1 MLAGSFSKGE
11 LRLRNAKSARW
22 NEECSLKFHGVG
34 VKRIVLLFVF
44 VVLLIGTHVELTRV
58 RDARPPQAR
67 LGFYPPA
74 PVIKALTADHY
85 QFMSQIISLQCL
97 FYFGTLVELRSQAPD
112 WWRIYRAVYTSTRLD
127 PYNMDAYY
135 FAQAVLTWET
145 GMTQQ
150 ALELL
155 EYGFAHRTWD
165 WYLPFYIS
173 FDYAFFLKDYEKAGF
188 YLAKAAELKPEVEWY
203 ATLAARYF
211 YEGGSTALALAYL
224 QEMIPAARNEV
235 IKKRLVTRAQAFE
248 AVLQIEQAIA
258 AYKQRFQ
265 TDPEDLRRLVSAGL
279 LERIPDDPYGGKFYL
294 DEQGRVRTTSKFAP
308 LEKIHG
314 SHKN

>member
-1 MLAGSFSKGE
+1 M
-11 LRLRNAKSARW
+11 
-22 NEECSLKFHGVG
+22 
-34 VKRIVLLFVF
+34 KRIALLLVFLVLLV
-44 VVLLIGTHVELTRV
+44 GTHVGLTGV
-58 RDARPPQAR
+58 RDARSPEAR
-67 LGFYPPA
+67 LGFFPPA

-85 QFMSQIISLQCL
+85 QFTSQLISLQCL
-97 FYFGTLVELRSQAPD
+97 FYFGTLVELRSQPPD

-150 ALELL
+150 AIELL
-155 EYGFAHRTWD
+155 ELGFAYRTWD

-173 FDYAFFLKDYEKAGF
+173 FDYAFFLKDYEKAGM

-224 QEMIPAARNEV
+224 KEMIPAARNEA
-235 IKKRLVTRAQAFE
+235 IKKRLVTRAEAFE
-248 AVLQIEQAIA
+248 KVLQIEEAIA
-258 AYKQRFQ
+258 EYKERFQ
-265 TDPEDLRRLVSAGL
+265 TNPEDLGRLVEAGL
-279 LERIPDDPYGGKFYL
+279 LERIPHDPYGGKFYL
-294 DEQGRVRTTSKFAP
+294 DEQGRVRTTSKLVP
-308 LEKIHG
+308 VEKTHG
-314 SHKN
+314 SHKD

>member
-1 MLAGSFSKGE
+1 MLVFM
-11 LRLRNAKSARW
+11 
-22 NEECSLKFHGVG
+22 
-34 VKRIVLLFVF
+34 VLLV
-44 VVLLIGTHVELTRV
+44 GTHVELTRV

-85 QFMSQIISLQCL
+85 QFMSHIISLQCL

-112 WWRIYRAVYTSTRLD
+112 WWRIYRAVHTSTRLD

-145 GMTQQ
+145 GMIQQ

-165 WYLPFYIS
+165 WHLPFYIS
-173 FDYAFFLKDYEKAGF
+173 FDYAFFLKDYEKAGM

-224 QEMIPAARNEV
+224 QEMIPAARNEA
-235 IKKRLVTRAQAFE
+235 IKKRLVTRAKAFE
-248 AVLQIEQAIA
+248 KVLQIEQAIA
-258 AYKQRFQ
+258 AYKERFQ
-265 TDPEDLRRLVSAGL
+265 TDPEDLGRLVNAGL
-279 LERIPDDPYGGKFYL
+279 LERIPGDPYGGNFYL
-294 DEQGRVRTTSKFAP
+294 DEQGRVRTTSKLAP
-308 LEKIHG
+308 VEKTHG

>member
-1 MLAGSFSKGE
+1 MSAVAASNKGAGTEKGDTGAAG
-11 LRLRNAKSARW
+11 AK
-22 NEECSLKFHGVG
+22 
-34 VKRIVLLFVF
+34 
-44 VVLLIGTHVELTRV
+44 
-58 RDARPPQAR
+58 
-67 LGFYPPA
+67 
-74 PVIKALTADHY
+74 
-85 QFMSQIISLQCL
+85 
-97 FYFGTLVELRSQAPD
+97 
-112 WWRIYRAVYTSTRLD
+112 
-127 PYNMDAYY
+127 
-135 FAQAVLTWET
+135 
-145 GMTQQ
+145 
-150 ALELL
+150 
-155 EYGFAHRTWD
+155 
-165 WYLPFYIS
+165 
-173 FDYAFFLKDYEKAGF
+173 
-188 YLAKAAELKPEVEWY
+188 
-203 ATLAARYF
+203 
-211 YEGGSTALALAYL
+211 GGDSSTALALAYL